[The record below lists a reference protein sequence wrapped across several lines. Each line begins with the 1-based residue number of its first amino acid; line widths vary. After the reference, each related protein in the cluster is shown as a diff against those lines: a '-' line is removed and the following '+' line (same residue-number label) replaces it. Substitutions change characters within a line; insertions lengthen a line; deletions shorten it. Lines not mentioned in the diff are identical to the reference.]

1 MYIYRIG
8 SKLKI
13 KVGLT
18 SQSDA
23 HHTVAGVTDKGGC
36 ATLDSDGR
44 TDGGISSLRKTIV
57 RFITQLYIFRF
68 FLSFS

>member
-36 ATLDSDGR
+36 AALGSDGR
-44 TDGGISSLRKTIV
+44 TDGGIRSLMKIIV
-57 RFITQLYIFRF
+57 RVI
-68 FLSFS
+68 S